1 MPDSGNMNSTHFPD
15 PDPSTML
22 GISIGKTSLQQ
33 AVEQAIAA
41 IDGQHKQITFACANP
56 HSLVVAQDDKTF
68 FDALNDADQ
77 VVADGAG
84 IMLAG
89 RLARIDVGP
98 RTAGFEYFFAI
109 LRALEARR
117 KGRVFF
123 FGSSEHVLDRITKR
137 MSEEFRTLHVCG
149 TISPP
154 FGEWTRQQ
162 NNDMVQKINEA
173 HPDVL
178 WVGMTAPKQEKW
190 VSENRRALDVP
201 VIGSIGAV
209 FDFYA
214 GTHPRAPQWM
224 CDTGIEWLYRLLR
237 EPRRMWKRNFVS
249 TPRFLY
255 LVLLVHVLKFKQR

>member
-1 MPDSGNMNSTHFPD
+1 
-15 PDPSTML
+15 ML
-22 GISIGKTSLQQ
+22 GISIGKMSLQQ
-33 AVEQAIAA
+33 ATEQAIVA
-41 IDGQHKQITFACANP
+41 IEGQHKQVIFACANP
-56 HSLVVAQDDKTF
+56 HSLVVAQNDKTF
-68 FDALNDADQ
+68 FNALNGADQ

-89 RLARIDVGP
+89 RLARIEVGP
-98 RTAGFEYFFAI
+98 RIAGSEYFFAI
-109 LRALEARR
+109 LRALQTRG

-123 FGSSEHVLDRITKR
+123 FGSSEHVLNRIKKR
-137 MSEEFRTLHVCG
+137 MLEEFKALEICG

-154 FGEWTRQQ
+154 FGEWGRQE
-162 NNDMVQKINEA
+162 NDSMVQKINEA

-190 VSENRRALDVP
+190 VDENRGALHVP

-224 CDTGIEWLYRLLR
+224 CAAGIEWLYRLLR